1 MINVISTGTR
11 GNILGLL
18 LLTLAAIS
26 AGCTTRAETSRQSE
40 PTATKKEAAV
50 TTPTPAETTRTPAEL
65 SRPDPYSEKQFDGD
79 MEYSTPAPKKSA
91 ASIDK
96 ATFEKIKI
104 GMTLEEVEKLVG
116 EKGMLVGINDINGRK
131 TQIYK
136 WTTDGF
142 SSYIDVIIEN
152 GKVSEKREKNLK

>member
-1 MINVISTGTR
+1 MINFIRTKKKR
-11 GNILGLL
+11 YILGVLL
-18 LLTLAAIS
+18 SVLTGIS
-26 AGCTTRAETSRQSE
+26 AGCTTQAETSKKIE
-40 PTATKKEAAV
+40 PPAAKKEAAA
-50 TTPTPAETTRTPAEL
+50 TTQTPSEF
-65 SRPDPYSEKQFDGD
+65 SRPDPYSERQFEGD
-79 MEYSTPAPKKSA
+79 MDYSTPASKKTSVN
-91 ASIDK
+91 IDK

-104 GMTLEEVEKLVG
+104 GMSLEEVEKLVG

-152 GKVSEKREKNLK
+152 GKVAEKRDKNLK